1 MSRARARSA
10 YLRLL
15 PYADAVV
22 TVAPRSSDG
31 LLEATI
37 AKGRGCKPRYML
49 WAPIRHFHTVVVIA
63 VVVLY
68 MMYGPPAEQQC
79 VVSMYLAR
87 AFVVVALVMANGALN

>member
-1 MSRARARSA
+1 MCIRGPLFFCFVSAVAVADPSRTGSRTRTHCHKWPSA
-10 YLRLL
+10 
-15 PYADAVV
+15 AD
-22 TVAPRSSDG
+22 G
-31 LLEATI
+31 
-37 AKGRGCKPRYML
+37 
-49 WAPIRHFHTVVVIA
+49 HTVVVIA